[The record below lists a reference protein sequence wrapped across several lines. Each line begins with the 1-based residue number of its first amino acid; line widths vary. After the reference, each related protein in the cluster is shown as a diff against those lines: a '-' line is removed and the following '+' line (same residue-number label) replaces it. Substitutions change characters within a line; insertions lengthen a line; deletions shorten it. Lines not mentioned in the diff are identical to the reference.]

1 MERSSACA
9 AIVSPVV
16 RTPALLLSGNDPRST
31 SRPNPLESGA
41 DSDDLFANSCP
52 RCDVTLQNVL
62 DRVKQYLRSK
72 RPSTPERG
80 QFTAQEARE
89 NRASSVTAL
98 QHEVRRI
105 QQEITDLNALQ
116 ESGTAGGDGDSKA
129 NESRMAALQDE
140 LARKQKELAKYQAR
154 V

>member
-1 MERSSACA
+1 
-9 AIVSPVV
+9 
-16 RTPALLLSGNDPRST
+16 
-31 SRPNPLESGA
+31 
-41 DSDDLFANSCP
+41 
-52 RCDVTLQNVL
+52 VTLQNVL
-62 DRVKQYLRSK
+62 DRAKRYLRSK

-98 QHEVRRI
+98 RHEVRRI

-116 ESGTAGGDGDSKA
+116 ESGTAGGNSTA

-140 LARKQKELAKYQAR
+140 LARKQKELAKFQAR